1 LGAEWHAWTGLPF
14 VFSRWVVRQDTDPKA
29 IALLQDTLYVGL
41 EVGVEALYG
50 ITEPREDL
58 LMLPR
63 DITRYIRN
71 FRYYIGTSEQQALD
85 LFRHYLQRLER

>member
-1 LGAEWHAWTGLPF
+1 MA
-14 VFSRWVVRQDTDPKA
+14 SRS
-29 IALLQDTLYVGL
+29 
-41 EVGVEALYG
+41 
-50 ITEPREDL
+50 REDL
-58 LMLPR
+58 FMPR